1 MNSKTD
7 TSSKTVMSLS
17 SIGKKQIMGVTGLM
31 LCGFLLTHMLGN
43 FLIFAGPDSFNR
55 YAHALTSN
63 PLLPL
68 AELILIG
75 IFGTHL
81 ILAIVV
87 TRENK
92 LARPIE
98 YYSRVPSG
106 RGSTF
111 ASSTMPYTGIIT
123 FVFLIFHILG
133 LKYGTHYSV
142 DIAGVEMRDIYRT
155 TVEYFQSPLHVIGY
169 LIAILSLGIHV
180 YHGFWSAFQ
189 SIGFSHPKYTPKL
202 KIASRMY
209 GLLVIFAYSS
219 FPLYCFFKGGY

>member
-87 TRENK
+87 TR
-92 LARPIE
+92 
-98 YYSRVPSG
+98 
-106 RGSTF
+106 
-111 ASSTMPYTGIIT
+111 
-123 FVFLIFHILG
+123 
-133 LKYGTHYSV
+133 
-142 DIAGVEMRDIYRT
+142 
-155 TVEYFQSPLHVIGY
+155 
-169 LIAILSLGIHV
+169 
-180 YHGFWSAFQ
+180 
-189 SIGFSHPKYTPKL
+189 
-202 KIASRMY
+202 
-209 GLLVIFAYSS
+209 
-219 FPLYCFFKGGY
+219 